1 MTSQKGHSCDT
12 RQLGTLRLCRQLGTV
27 PKGRQMGT
35 VLCGWL
41 RRLSLTASRLRTS
54 PMTRLGTLLCEF
66 IQSSLIAIKL
76 FNCLNL
82 LIIFKNNARK
92 IVQEVA
98 GRFLTRRASSDLASS
113 WLDIGQF
120 WGNLAKSLTDA
131 DLDVDE

>member
-1 MTSQKGHSCDT
+1 MTSQKGHSCGT
-12 RQLGTLRLCRQLGTV
+12 RQLGTLLLCRQLGTV

-54 PMTRLGTLLCEF
+54 PMTRSGTLLCEF

-76 FNCLNL
+76 FTCLNL
-82 LIIFKNNARK
+82 LIIFKNNARN

-98 GRFLTRRASSDLASS
+98 GRFLMRRASSDVASI

-131 DLDVDE
+131 DMDVGE